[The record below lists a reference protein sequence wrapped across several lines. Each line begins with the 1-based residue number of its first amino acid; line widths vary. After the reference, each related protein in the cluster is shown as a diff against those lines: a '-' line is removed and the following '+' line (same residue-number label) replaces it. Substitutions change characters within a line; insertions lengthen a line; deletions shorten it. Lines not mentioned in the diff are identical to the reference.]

1 MTFRCPGYLDR
12 VPRRDMPLP
21 GPSQFDIA
29 LVGFSRSGSHAR
41 PAGRVV
47 VGPGGRE
54 HLNIVT
60 TSLTAFLA
68 LVGLAGGQMRGPTAP
83 DPVTS
88 LAVVGDSYAAGIG
101 ADPGHAWEQYTA
113 LDLGWSLTTV
123 RAYPGS
129 GYVNPGTLGAGPYE
143 AALAADPLPVGVRQV
158 IVQGGFNDIAYD
170 PAQVG
175 AAMGRTLALV
185 HAQAPQAAITV
196 VGTFDPGPG
205 TFTADYPNLHG
216 NGPVLRQA
224 VEAAGARYVDGLPF
238 RYEVGPDQT
247 HPSPT
252 GHSQLGHAI
261 AAAIRSDASQPVGT
275 RPTSLKH
282 RGSAVIGVSRVD
294 ASGVRWFHVAGTT
307 DGVLGPVTSTAF
319 GDAGDIPTLVPDATG
334 QCRPAVYRPS
344 TGTLYTASSAV
355 DGGAPVQAVPFGDTG
370 DQPVLNAAYGT
381 PAGRS
386 VLIRRPAA
394 DTFFQQVVHPGGE
407 LVTSSLAFGDPT
419 DHGLLVSVAGG
430 GTTLGVHRP
439 ANSTFYFAAPEGP
452 SVAPV
457 TSVPFGDPGD
467 QGLVGA
473 WGGSN
478 TDGSDHVGVFRPS
491 TAQWFLAD
499 TATPLTGGP
508 ATPITSVTSFT
519 FGDPGD
525 TALTCDPE

>member
-1 MTFRCPGYLDR
+1 MELLDQ
-12 VPRRDMPLP
+12 VQTPY
-21 GPSQFDIA
+21 A
-29 LVGFSRSGSHAR
+29 
-41 PAGRVV
+41 
-47 VGPGGRE
+47 RE
-54 HLNIVT
+54 HAHVNIAT
-60 TSLTAFLA
+60 TSIAAFLA
-68 LVGLAGGQMRGPTAP
+68 LVSLAGGQQRGATAP
-83 DPVTS
+83 EPVTTV
-88 LAVVGDSYAAGIG
+88 AVLGDSYAAGVG
-101 ADPGHAWEQYTA
+101 ADLAHAWEQYTA

-123 RAYPGS
+123 HAYPGS
-129 GYVNPGTLGAGPYE
+129 GYVNPGRIGAGSYE
-143 AALAADPLPVGVRQV
+143 TALAADPLPSGVRQV
-158 IVQGGFNDIAYD
+158 IVQGGFNDISYD
-170 PAQVG
+170 PAEV
-175 AAMGRTLALV
+175 AAALRRTLTLV

-196 VGTFDPGPG
+196 IGAFDPGPG
-205 TFTADYPNLHG
+205 TFTAEYPNLRG
-216 NGPVLRQA
+216 NGPVLRQTA
-224 VEAAGARYVDGLPF
+224 EAAGARYVDGLPF
-238 RYEVGPDQT
+238 RYEVGPDET

-275 RPTSLKH
+275 RRQELTS
-282 RGSAVIGVSRVD
+282 RASAVIGVSRVD
-294 ASGVRWFHVAGTT
+294 AAGVRWFYVASTEG
-307 DGVLGPVTSTAF
+307 GSIGPVTSMAF

-355 DGGAPVQAVPFGDTG
+355 DGGAPVQAVPLGDTG

-407 LVTSSLAFGDPT
+407 LVTSSVAFGDPT
-419 DHGLLVSVAGG
+419 DHGLLVSVAGA

-457 TSVPFGDPGD
+457 TSVSFGDPGD

-499 TATPLTGGP
+499 TAIPLTGGP

-519 FGDPGD
+519 FGEPGD